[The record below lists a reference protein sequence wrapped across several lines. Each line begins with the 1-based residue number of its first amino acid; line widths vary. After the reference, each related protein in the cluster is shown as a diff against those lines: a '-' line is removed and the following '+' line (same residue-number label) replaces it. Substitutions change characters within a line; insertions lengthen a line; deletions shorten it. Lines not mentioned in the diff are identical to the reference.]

1 MDHGTPYR
9 RIIKRA
15 ARHDPTT
22 RLLSGLRPQG
32 LGLDEE
38 RSLAPSL
45 SPPSLVLADVR
56 RLGEGQ
62 GVRFSLVVEGIPRDG
77 FAVRYRG
84 RLLAYVN
91 TCRHQGLPLDF
102 GDAHFFDDPY
112 DALVCCHHGARYHPE
127 SGVCFEGPCVGAR
140 LTGLRVEE
148 RDGALWCVGLR
159 RTGDDPT
166 EPGG

>member
-1 MDHGTPYR
+1 MR
-9 RIIKRA
+9 LQERA
-15 ARHDPTT
+15 VYYGYLH
-22 RLLSGLRPQG
+22 LEKPQP
-32 LGLDEE
+32 
-38 RSLAPSL
+38 A
-45 SPPSLVLADVR
+45 A
-56 RLGEGQ
+56 Q
-62 GVRFSLVVEGIPRDG
+62 H
-77 FAVRYRG
+77 A
-84 RLLAYVN
+84 A
-91 TCRHQGLPLDF
+91 
-102 GDAHFFDDPY
+102 Y